1 MLVYLRASTPVVED
15 DQDIGESNASVT
27 INIGGAVI
35 IVEAEKLN
43 SRKCV
48 IFVKVPITVDI
59 TIHIGVHGSAS
70 AETGFSLV
78 RIIRTVVDAVCCP
91 VTIGV
96 SVFVPA
102 STSSRIGLVGIVGTV
117 VYAVV
122 NAITI
127 SI

>member
-1 MLVYLRASTPVVED
+1 MLGLRASTPVVED

-35 IVEAEKLN
+35 LTEIKVRHCSN
-43 SRKCV
+43 GIIDV
-48 IFVKVPITVDI
+48 VVPITVDI
-59 TIHIGVHGSAS
+59 TIHVGVHGSAS

-78 RIIRTVVDAVCCP
+78 GIIRTVVDTVCCP

-102 STSSRIGLVGIVGTV
+102 STSSGIGLVGIVGTV
-117 VYAVV
+117 VYAIV